1 MKKNT
6 LFVYT
11 AISIISLGIILA
23 PRKTLAAW
31 DDYKKYIPKG
41 LQDQDL
47 QGIISAV
54 ISAALLLAGVVAVAY
69 LIVGGYKYITSSGN
83 AEQAESAKTT
93 ITNSII
99 GLIVIFAAYVITRFV
114 LSQIGAP
121 EVS

>member
-1 MKKNT
+1 MKKNI
-6 LFVYT
+6 FYIWI
-11 AISIISLGIILA
+11 AISIIFMGIILT
-23 PRKTLAAW
+23 PRKTLADW
-31 DDYKKYIPKG
+31 DDYKPYVPEG
-41 LQDQDL
+41 LQDQSL

-99 GLIVIFAAYVITRFV
+99 GLIVIFAAYVIVKFV
-114 LSQIGAP
+114 LNAIDIS
-121 EVS
+121 